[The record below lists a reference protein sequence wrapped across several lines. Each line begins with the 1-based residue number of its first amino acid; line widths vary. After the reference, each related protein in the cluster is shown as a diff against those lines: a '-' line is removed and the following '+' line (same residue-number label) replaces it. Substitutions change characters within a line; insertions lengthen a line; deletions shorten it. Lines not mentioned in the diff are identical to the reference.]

1 MAVISGAA
9 QVLGPA
15 EAPRVEKSLLNT
27 FPFNA
32 NEEHDHAHD
41 HHDHDHQH
49 EQHQDLDHPDNI
61 EIQDDIQPEIQVEKE
76 MLVPTIDSIDDDK
89 GQKISDAIFSVLQS
103 KTPITNWSKLNDQRK
118 SHIFILIRAHS
129 IHYG

>member
-9 QVLGPA
+9 QVLA

-41 HHDHDHQH
+41 HEHHH
-49 EQHQDLDHPDNI
+49 EHEDN
-61 EIQDDIQPEIQVEKE
+61 
-76 MLVPTIDSIDDDK
+76 
-89 GQKISDAIFSVLQS
+89 KISS
-103 KTPITNWSKLNDQRK
+103 TNLDPVIARQYGPSEEVPPTEKKCVQKVNYFCYRK
-118 SHIFILIRAHS
+118 MALL
-129 IHYG
+129 YK

>member
-41 HHDHDHQH
+41 HHDHAH
-49 EQHQDLDHPDNI
+49 EDEDNKVSSTNLDPVLARQYGTPPEETPPN
-61 EIQDDIQPEIQVEKE
+61 EKKCIQKV
-76 MLVPTIDSIDDDK
+76 
-89 GQKISDAIFSVLQS
+89 
-103 KTPITNWSKLNDQRK
+103 N
-118 SHIFILIRAHS
+118 
-129 IHYG
+129 